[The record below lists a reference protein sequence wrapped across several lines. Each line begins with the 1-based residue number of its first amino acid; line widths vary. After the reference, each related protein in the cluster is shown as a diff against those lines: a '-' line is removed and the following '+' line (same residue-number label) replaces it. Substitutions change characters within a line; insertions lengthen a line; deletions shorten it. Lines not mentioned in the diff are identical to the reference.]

1 MARIHIGLNTEFSRS
16 SDKPFEW
23 AVQKAAEMGYKYI
36 EPMVHF
42 GRELMSEAGYFH
54 TVSMF
59 DDPYRIKDACDKAG
73 LTISGL
79 QAHGPLGRPDVH
91 GEYIKLAIRVAAEIG
106 APVVNTDEGIK
117 AKWTTE
123 EEDFVLIKYTLQ
135 EAAFIAERRGVKIGL
150 EPHAQYSRHP
160 DGLDRIYT
168 GRMSSG
174 MKALNCSVLAT
185 RLRCDSAAPLDRP
198 VVPPVYCRKIRSSPV
213 TSTGLKSSLAPSTS
227 ASASVTEPASRASTG
242 PQNIPSPQAA
252 PTPPGGAATRPSPA
266 SETVEAALHAWV
278 SAWKSK
284 DAAAYLSHY
293 APDFQPARGLSREEW
308 IEQRRQRLAKPGDI
322 DISIADIDIAT
333 NDDKAWIAPKSSR

>member
-1 MARIHIGLNTEFSRS
+1 MGKIHVGLNTEFSRS

-23 AVQKAAEMGYKYI
+23 AVTKAAEMGYKYI

-79 QAHGPLGRPDVH
+79 QSHGPLGRPEVH

-106 APVVNTDEGIK
+106 VPVVNTDEGMK

-135 EAAFIAERRGVKIGL
+135 EAAFIAERRGVKIGI

-160 DGLDRIYT
+160 DGLDRIYNLVKSPAIGINLDT
-168 GRMSSG
+168 GNAYLCG
-174 MKALNCSVLAT
+174 H
-185 RLRCDSAAPLDRP
+185 D
-198 VVPPVYCRKIRSSPV
+198 VYAWLERV
-213 TSTGLKSSLAPSTS
+213 
-227 ASASVTEPASRASTG
+227 ASRLVHLHAKDISVKHSEAERGKVTG
-242 PQNIPSPQAA
+242 TPVGCACGEGVLDWARIIKIVREKCPRDIVFSVECGTPDQAA
-252 PTPPGGAATRPSPA
+252 
-266 SETVEAALHAWV
+266 
-278 SAWKSK
+278 KSLK
-284 DAAAYLSHY
+284 HLNS
-293 APDFQPARGLSREEW
+293 L
-308 IEQRRQRLAKPGDI
+308 LAK
-322 DISIADIDIAT
+322 
-333 NDDKAWIAPKSSR
+333 

>member
-1 MARIHIGLNTEFSRS
+1 MGKIHVGLNTEFSRS

-23 AVQKAAEMGYKYI
+23 AVTKAAEMGYKYI

-79 QAHGPLGRPDVH
+79 QSHGPLGRPEVH

-106 APVVNTDEGIK
+106 VPVVNTDEGMK

-160 DGLDRIYT
+160 DGLDRIYNLVKSPAIGINLDT
-168 GRMSSG
+168 GNAYLCG
-174 MKALNCSVLAT
+174 H
-185 RLRCDSAAPLDRP
+185 D
-198 VVPPVYCRKIRSSPV
+198 VYAWLERV
-213 TSTGLKSSLAPSTS
+213 
-227 ASASVTEPASRASTG
+227 ASRLVHLHAKDISVKHSEAERGKVTG
-242 PQNIPSPQAA
+242 TPVGCACGEGVLDWARIIKIVREKCPRDIVFSVECGTPDQAA
-252 PTPPGGAATRPSPA
+252 
-266 SETVEAALHAWV
+266 
-278 SAWKSK
+278 KSLK
-284 DAAAYLSHY
+284 HLNS
-293 APDFQPARGLSREEW
+293 L
-308 IEQRRQRLAKPGDI
+308 LA
-322 DISIADIDIAT
+322 
-333 NDDKAWIAPKSSR
+333 

>member
-1 MARIHIGLNTEFSRS
+1 MGKIHVGLNTEFSRS

-23 AVQKAAEMGYKYI
+23 AVTKAAEMGYKYI

-79 QAHGPLGRPDVH
+79 QAHGPLGRPEVH

-106 APVVNTDEGIK
+106 VPVVNTDEGMK

-135 EAAFIAERRGVKIGL
+135 EAAFIAERRGVKIGI

-160 DGLDRIYT
+160 DGLDRIYNLVKSPAIGINLDT
-168 GRMSSG
+168 GNAYLCG
-174 MKALNCSVLAT
+174 H
-185 RLRCDSAAPLDRP
+185 D
-198 VVPPVYCRKIRSSPV
+198 VYAWLERV
-213 TSTGLKSSLAPSTS
+213 
-227 ASASVTEPASRASTG
+227 ASRLVHLHAKDISVKHSEAERGKVTG
-242 PQNIPSPQAA
+242 TPVGCACGEGVLDWARIIKIVHEKCPRDIVFSVECGTPDQAA
-252 PTPPGGAATRPSPA
+252 
-266 SETVEAALHAWV
+266 
-278 SAWKSK
+278 KSLK
-284 DAAAYLSHY
+284 HLNSLL
-293 APDFQPARGLSREEW
+293 GS
-308 IEQRRQRLAKPGDI
+308 
-322 DISIADIDIAT
+322 
-333 NDDKAWIAPKSSR
+333 